1 MVWFRWSIKGCMY
14 VCIIELIAQRFLI
27 GCRVWDG
34 PWCFVWISELPH
46 LFFFFWVDEI
56 AHLGRGWPFCCSER
70 GEFFFFFKKEK
81 KLMSLIVIMIVIVIV
96 IYGKGRFAFSCD
108 PERACV
114 EAELIAIA
122 SPECH
127 VALYW
132 QEMGARHSH
141 SHRHCHVAPPLN
153 T

>member
-1 MVWFRWSIKGCMY
+1 MAHGVLCEFRNCHI
-14 VCIIELIAQRFLI
+14 
-27 GCRVWDG
+27 
-34 PWCFVWISELPH
+34 
-46 LFFFFWVDEI
+46 FFFFFGLTKLPIWAGVDLFVVQREV
-56 AHLGRGWPFCCSER
+56 S
-70 GEFFFFFKKEK
+70 FFFFKKEK

-96 IYGKGRFAFSCD
+96 IVIVIYGKVRFAFSCD

-153 T
+153 TLKKKKNSSSIF